1 MVGGASTNSRVVTA
15 IVYANGDWDEG
26 DDGGELLIYPDT
38 ARREELNAG
47 ELARAVEVAPL
58 GGRLVV
64 FDSYLWHEVLPPRKP
79 RYACTL
85 WLTDPAAPRI

>member
-1 MVGGASTNSRVVTA
+1 MVTA

-64 FDSYLWHEVLPPRKP
+64 FDSYLWHGARESPRS
-79 RYACTL
+79 A
-85 WLTDPAAPRI
+85 PARGPAVGGYEGPAPARGTRDAPR